1 MLGRPNIYI
10 RWLPTTAGAL
20 VSEQGKRRG
29 ADLGVKVGSP
39 KTGRSYP
46 LFPNLGN
53 LKYLLPL
60 GPAILIS
67 IDLFD
72 PASIISLTVAGS
84 LYGYALLWTAFYSVV
99 MLIVVQDM
107 AARLGI
113 VTKKTY
119 PENLYDKY
127 GKRVALS
134 MMLPSTFLDVTT
146 LVAEIIALGLA
157 ASILTGLNYLWLGP
171 ILAILTR
178 SLVWTGKYGWIRK
191 GVLLFIGVMTAGYAI
206 LAYFAHPSVLA
217 IAQHTFI
224 PLVSNFPEFYYAAGI
239 VGAQVATTYIA
250 LHSGLVNENG
260 WSERTEVRQGRRDTI
275 SSLIIGG
282 TISALPIL
290 VGAALL
296 TGVNIST
303 FADISGGLVKALAPW
318 AGTIFCVAVVASA
331 FAAVT
336 AVDAGSAYAFVGFAG
351 WRDRLNSRRFKL
363 IYTLFIAFS
372 VFMIE
377 LNLNP
382 VQYIILSQVFIAL
395 LLPSVV
401 FPLVWLTSNT
411 KIMGEF
417 VNRRWQSL
425 AGYAIGVLGTAMVL
439 ASLL

>member
-1 MLGRPNIYI
+1 
-10 RWLPTTAGAL
+10 
-20 VSEQGKRRG
+20 
-29 ADLGVKVGSP
+29 
-39 KTGRSYP
+39 
-46 LFPNLGN
+46 
-53 LKYLLPL
+53 
-60 GPAILIS
+60 
-67 IDLFD
+67 
-72 PASIISLTVAGS
+72 
-84 LYGYALLWTAFYSVV
+84 

-127 GKRVALS
+127 GRRVALG

-171 ILAILTR
+171 ILAIATR
-178 SLVWTGKYGWIRK
+178 TLVRTGKYSWIRK
-191 GVLLFIGVMTAGYAI
+191 GALAFIAVMTAGYVV
-206 LAYFAHPSVLA
+206 LTYFANPSALKIAQFAFIPSVG
-217 IAQHTFI
+217 
-224 PLVSNFPEFYYAAGI
+224 SFPEFYYAAGI

-260 WSERTEVRQGRRDTI
+260 WSERTEVRAGRRDTI
-275 SSLIIGG
+275 SSLVIGG
-282 TISALPIL
+282 VISAMPI
-290 VGAALL
+290 VVAAAFLS
-296 TGVNIST
+296 GVNINT
-303 FADISGGLVKALAPW
+303 FGDIAAGLVKALAPW
-318 AGTIFCVAVVASA
+318 AGTIFCIVVMASA

-351 WRDRLNSRRFKL
+351 WKDRLNSRRFKL
-363 IYTLFIAFS
+363 VYTVFIAVS
-372 VFMIE
+372 VLMIE

-401 FPLVWLTSNT
+401 FPLVWLTSNPAV
-411 KIMGEF
+411 MGEEY
-417 VNRRWQSL
+417 VNRRWQSV
-425 AGYAIGVLGTAMVL
+425 AGYVIGALGTAMVL

>member
-1 MLGRPNIYI
+1 
-10 RWLPTTAGAL
+10 
-20 VSEQGKRRG
+20 
-29 ADLGVKVGSP
+29 VGSNRNR
-39 KTGRSYP
+39 RSLP
-46 LFPNLGN
+46 SSASFGT

-60 GPAILIS
+60 GPALLIS

-84 LYGYALLWTAFYSVV
+84 LYGYELLWTAFYSVL

-127 GKRVALS
+127 GKYAALG

-171 ILAILTR
+171 VLAILTR
-178 SLVWTGKYGWIRK
+178 GLVWTGKYKLIRS
-191 GVLLFIGVMTAGYAI
+191 GVLAFIAVMTAGYAM
-206 LAYFAHPSVLA
+206 LTYFADPSLLA
-217 IAQHTFI
+217 VARNSFI
-224 PLVSNFPEFYYAAGI
+224 PMVRSFPEFYYAAGI
-239 VGAQVATTYIA
+239 IGAQVATTYIA

-260 WSERTEVRQGRRDTI
+260 WSEANEVKKSRRDTI
-275 SSLIIGG
+275 TSLTIGG
-282 TISALPIL
+282 LISALPIL

-296 TGVNIST
+296 SGVNINT
-303 FADISGGLVKALAPW
+303 FADISGGLVRALAPW
-318 AGTIFCVAVVASA
+318 AGSIFCVAVVASA

-351 WRDRLNSRRFKL
+351 WRDRLNSRRFKI
-363 IYTLFIAFS
+363 IYTVFILVS

-401 FPLVWLTSNT
+401 FPLVWLTSNPE
-411 KIMGEF
+411 IMGDYA
-417 VNRRWQSL
+417 NKSWQSW
-425 AGYAIGVLGTAMVL
+425 AGYAIGILGTAMVL

>member
-1 MLGRPNIYI
+1 MED
-10 RWLPTTAGAL
+10 T
-20 VSEQGKRRG
+20 GKKG
-29 ADLGVKVGSP
+29 PFWQTMSAKI
-39 KTGRSYP
+39 GRSLPPAPTY
-46 LFPNLGN
+46 GN

-60 GPAILIS
+60 GPAILIA

-84 LYGYALLWTAFYSVV
+84 IYGYELLWTAFYSVI

-119 PENLYDKY
+119 PENLYDTY
-127 GKRVALS
+127 GKRVALG

-157 ASILTGLNYLWLGP
+157 ASIITGLNYLWLGP
-171 ILAILTR
+171 VLAIATR
-178 SLVWTGKYGWIRK
+178 GLVWTGKYKWIRS
-191 GVLLFIGVMTAGYAI
+191 GALAFIGIMTAGY
-206 LAYFAHPSVLA
+206 LVLTYFARPSFSA
-217 IAQHTFI
+217 IASNTFI
-224 PLVSNFPEFYYAAGI
+224 PMVRSFPEFYYAAGI

-260 WSERTEVRQGRRDTI
+260 WSERKEVSKGRRDTI
-275 SSLIIGG
+275 TSLIIGG
-282 TISALPIL
+282 VISALPIL

-296 TGVNIST
+296 SGVSINT
-303 FADISGGLVKALAPW
+303 FSDISGGLVSALAPW
-318 AGTIFCVAVVASA
+318 AGTIFCVALIASA

-351 WRDRLNSRRFKL
+351 WKDRLNSNRFKL
-363 IYTLFIAFS
+363 IYTIFIGAS
-372 VFMIE
+372 VLMIE

-395 LLPSVV
+395 LLPTVV
-401 FPLVWLTSNT
+401 FPLVWLTSNPR
-411 KIMGEF
+411 IMGEEF
-417 VNRRWQSL
+417 VNRRWQSI
-425 AGYAIGVLGTAMVL
+425 AGYAIGILGTAMVL

>member
-1 MLGRPNIYI
+1 LEDSSKKGAPWRPLLL
-10 RWLPTTAGAL
+10 RLRQL
-20 VSEQGKRRG
+20 VPQM
-29 ADLGVKVGSP
+29 P
-39 KTGRSYP
+39 SY
-46 LFPNLGN
+46 GN

-60 GPAILIS
+60 GPALLIA

-84 LYGYALLWTAFYSVV
+84 LYGYALLWTAFYSVI

-119 PENLYDKY
+119 PENLYNRY
-127 GKRVALS
+127 GKRVALG

-146 LVAEIIALGLA
+146 LIAEIIALGLA
-157 ASILTGLNYLWLGP
+157 ASILTGVNYLWLGP

-178 SLVWTGKYGWIRK
+178 GLVWTGKYRWIRT
-191 GVLLFIGVMTAGYAI
+191 GVLAFICVMTVSYAI
-206 LAYFAHPSVLA
+206 LTYFAHPSLSA
-217 IAQHTFI
+217 IARNTFI
-224 PLVSNFPEFYYAAGI
+224 PLVSSYPEFYYAAGI

-260 WSERTEVRQGRRDTI
+260 WSENGEVGRGRRDTI
-275 SSLIIGG
+275 TSLIIGG
-282 TISALPIL
+282 VISALPIL

-296 TGVNIST
+296 AGVNINT
-303 FADISGGLVKALAPW
+303 FSDISGGLVNALAPW
-318 AGTIFCVAVVASA
+318 AGTIFCVAVIASA

-351 WRDRLNSRRFKL
+351 WKDRLNSKRFKL
-363 IYTLFIAFS
+363 VYTVFIIAS

-382 VQYIILSQVFIAL
+382 VQYIILSQVFIAF
-395 LLPSVV
+395 LLPTVV
-401 FPLVWLTSNT
+401 FPLVWLTSNSS
-411 KIMGEF
+411 IMGEEY
-417 VNRRWQSL
+417 VNRRWQSV
-425 AGYAIGVLGTAMVL
+425 AGYAIGILGTAMVL

>member
-1 MLGRPNIYI
+1 MGVEERGREVPEW
-10 RWLPTTAGAL
+10 RALLSRLRQLVPSLPT
-20 VSEQGKRRG
+20 
-29 ADLGVKVGSP
+29 
-39 KTGRSYP
+39 Y
-46 LFPNLGN
+46 GN

-60 GPAILIS
+60 GPALLIA

-84 LYGYALLWTAFYSVV
+84 LFGYALLWTAFYSVI

-127 GKRVALS
+127 GKRAALG

-157 ASILTGLNYLWLGP
+157 ASILTHQNYLWLGP
-171 ILAILTR
+171 VLAIATR
-178 SLVWTGKYGWIRK
+178 GLVWTGKYTWIRT
-191 GVLLFIGVMTAGYAI
+191 GVLAFIGVMAAAYAA
-206 LAYFAHPSVLA
+206 LTYFSHPSLSA
-217 IAQHTFI
+217 IALNAFI
-224 PLVSNFPEFYYAAGI
+224 PKVGSSTQFYYAAGI

-260 WSERTEVRQGRRDTI
+260 WSERKEISKGRRDTI
-275 SSLIIGG
+275 TSLIIGG
-282 TISALPIL
+282 MISALPII
-290 VGAALL
+290 VAARLIPN
-296 TGVNIST
+296 TNPGSFNDIFQGISN
-303 FADISGGLVKALAPW
+303 ALAPW
-318 AGTIFCVAVVASA
+318 AGYIFCVAVIASA

-351 WRDRLNSRRFKL
+351 WKDRLNSKRFKL
-363 IYTLFIAFS
+363 IYTVFIAVS

-382 VQYIILSQVFIAL
+382 LQYIILSQVFIAF

-401 FPLVWLTSNT
+401 FPLVWLTSNPR
-411 KIMGEF
+411 IMGEEY

-425 AGYAIGVLGTAMVL
+425 AGYAIGVLGTGLVL

>member
-1 MLGRPNIYI
+1 MKEGDAKVSQWQAASIKI
-10 RWLPTTAGAL
+10 R
-20 VSEQGKRRG
+20 
-29 ADLGVKVGSP
+29 
-39 KTGRSYP
+39 RSLQTVTSYS
-46 LFPNLGN
+46 N
-53 LKYLLPL
+53 LKYLVPL
-60 GPAILIS
+60 GPALLIA

-84 LYGYALLWTAFYSVV
+84 LFRYELLWTAFYSVL
-99 MLIVVQDM
+99 MLIIVQDM

-127 GKRVALS
+127 GRRAALG

-157 ASILTGLNYLWLGP
+157 ASIITGWNYLWLGP
-171 ILAILTR
+171 ILAIATR
-178 SLVWTGKYGWIRK
+178 TLVWTGKYKWIRT
-191 GVLLFIGVMTAGYAI
+191 GVLSFIAVMTAAYVV
-206 LAYFAHPSVLA
+206 LTYFAHPSLSA
-217 IAQHTFI
+217 IARNAFI
-224 PLVSNFPEFYYAAGI
+224 PTVNSSSEFYYAAGI

-260 WSERTEVRQGRRDTI
+260 WSENREITKGRRDTVT
-275 SSLIIGG
+275 SLIIGG
-282 TISALPIL
+282 VISALPIL
-290 VGAALL
+290 VAAALL
-296 TGVNIST
+296 FNVPVSS
-303 FADISGGLVKALAPW
+303 FSDIASGLSNALGPW
-318 AGTIFCVAVVASA
+318 ASTIFCVAVIASA

-351 WRDRLNSRRFKL
+351 WKDRLNSNRFKL
-363 IYTLFIAFS
+363 IYTIFIAVS

-382 VQYIILSQVFIAL
+382 VQYIILSQVFIAF

-401 FPLVWLTSNT
+401 FPLVWLTSNPQ
-411 KIMGEF
+411 IMGEEH
-417 VNRRWQSL
+417 VNRRWQSM
-425 AGYAIGVLGTAMVL
+425 AGYLIGVFGTAMVL

>member
-1 MLGRPNIYI
+1 MGSRIK
-10 RWLPTTAGAL
+10 RSLPPVPT
-20 VSEQGKRRG
+20 
-29 ADLGVKVGSP
+29 
-39 KTGRSYP
+39 Y
-46 LFPNLGN
+46 GN

-60 GPAILIS
+60 GPALLIA

-84 LYGYALLWTAFYSVV
+84 IYGYELLWTAFYSVI

-119 PENLYDKY
+119 PENLYEKY
-127 GKRVALS
+127 GRRVALG

-157 ASILTGLNYLWLGP
+157 ASIITGLNYLWLGP

-178 SLVWTGKYGWIRK
+178 ALVWTGKYKWIRS
-191 GVLLFIGVMTAGYAI
+191 GALIFISVMTAGYAV
-206 LAYFAHPSVLA
+206 LTYFAHPSISA
-217 IAQHTFI
+217 IAGNTFI
-224 PLVSNFPEFYYAAGI
+224 PMVRSFPEFYYAAGI

-260 WSERTEVRQGRRDTI
+260 WSERKEVSRGRRDTI
-275 SSLIIGG
+275 TSLIIGG
-282 TISALPIL
+282 VISALPIL

-296 TGVNIST
+296 SGVNIST
-303 FADISGGLVKALAPW
+303 FSDISGGLVRALAPW
-318 AGTIFCVAVVASA
+318 AGTIFCIAVMASA

-351 WRDRLNSRRFKL
+351 WKDRLSSNRFKL
-363 IYTLFIAFS
+363 IYTIFIGVS

-382 VQYIILSQVFIAL
+382 VQYIILSQVFIAF

-401 FPLVWLTSNT
+401 FPLVWLTSNP
-411 KIMGEF
+411 KIMGDEF
-417 VNRRWQSL
+417 VNRRWQSI

>member
-1 MLGRPNIYI
+1 MPIY
-10 RWLPTTAGAL
+10 
-20 VSEQGKRRG
+20 
-29 ADLGVKVGSP
+29 GS
-39 KTGRSYP
+39 
-46 LFPNLGN
+46 

-60 GPAILIS
+60 GPALLIA

-84 LYGYALLWTAFYSVV
+84 IYGYALLWTAFYSVV

-119 PENLYDKY
+119 PENLYETY
-127 GKRVALS
+127 GKRTALG

-157 ASILTGLNYLWLGP
+157 ASIITGLNYLWLGP

-178 SLVWTGKYGWIRK
+178 GLVWTGKYRWIRT
-191 GVLLFIGVMTAGYAI
+191 GVLGFIGIMTAGYVA
-206 LAYFAHPSVLA
+206 LTYFARPSLSA
-217 IAQHTFI
+217 IARNTFI
-224 PLVSNFPEFYYAAGI
+224 PMVSSYPEFYYAAGI

-260 WSERTEVRQGRRDTI
+260 WSERKEIGRGRRDTV

-282 TISALPIL
+282 VISALPIL
-290 VGAALL
+290 VGASLL
-296 TGVNIST
+296 VGVNITT
-303 FADISGGLVKALAPW
+303 FSDISGGLVRALAPW
-318 AGTIFCVAVVASA
+318 AGTIFCVAVIASA

-351 WRDRLNSRRFKL
+351 WKDRLNSRRFKL
-363 IYTLFIAFS
+363 IYTIFIGVS

-401 FPLVWLTSNT
+401 FPLVWLTSNPR
-411 KIMGEF
+411 IMGDY
-417 VNRRWQSL
+417 VNRRWQSI
-425 AGYAIGVLGTAMVL
+425 AGYAIRILGTAMVL

>member
-1 MLGRPNIYI
+1 M
-10 RWLPTTAGAL
+10 AK
-20 VSEQGKRRG
+20 SK
-29 ADLGVKVGSP
+29 
-39 KTGRSYP
+39 RSYP
-46 LFPNLGN
+46 GRTSLRSLAYF
-53 LKYLLPL
+53 LPL
-60 GPAILIS
+60 GPALLIS

-84 LYGYALLWTAFYSVV
+84 LFGYLLLWTAFYSVL

-119 PENLYDKY
+119 PENLYDRY
-127 GKRVALS
+127 GRYASLG

-178 SLVWTGKYGWIRK
+178 GLVWTGKYKWIRS
-191 GVLLFIGVMTAGYAI
+191 GVLGFVLVTTVGYVV
-206 LAYFAHPSVLA
+206 LAYFSHPSVLA
-217 IAQHTFI
+217 VVQNAFI
-224 PLVSNFPEFYYAAGI
+224 PLIHSFPEFYYAAGI
-239 VGAQVATTYIA
+239 IGAQVATTYIA

-260 WSERTEVRQGRRDTI
+260 WSDGNEIRKARRDTI
-275 SSLIIGG
+275 TSLTIGG
-282 TISALPIL
+282 IISALPIL
-290 VGAALL
+290 VGASVL

-303 FADISGGLVKALAPW
+303 FSDISGGLVKSIAPW
-318 AGTIFCVAVVASA
+318 AGTIFCVVVIASA

-351 WRDRLNSRRFKL
+351 WKDRLKSNRFKL
-363 IYTLFIAFS
+363 IYTIFIIVS

-377 LNLNP
+377 LGLNP
-382 VQYIILSQVFIAL
+382 VEYIILSQVLIAL

-401 FPLVWLTSNT
+401 FPLVWLTSDRE
-411 KIMGEF
+411 IMGEH
-417 VNRRWQSL
+417 VNRRWQTY

-439 ASLL
+439 LSLL

>member
-1 MLGRPNIYI
+1 L
-10 RWLPTTAGAL
+10 
-20 VSEQGKRRG
+20 E
-29 ADLGVKVGSP
+29 D
-39 KTGRSYP
+39 TGRKGSFWYALGTRIRRSLP
-46 LFPNLGN
+46 PPPTYGN

-60 GPAILIS
+60 GPALLIA

-84 LYGYALLWTAFYSVV
+84 IYGYELLWTAFYSVV

-127 GKRVALS
+127 GKRVALG

-157 ASILTGLNYLWLGP
+157 ASIITGLNYLWLGP

-178 SLVWTGKYGWIRK
+178 GLVWTGKYKWIRS
-191 GVLLFIGVMTAGYAI
+191 GALIFISIMTAGYVV
-206 LAYFAHPSVLA
+206 LAYFAHPSLSA
-217 IAQHTFI
+217 IARNTFI
-224 PLVSNFPEFYYAAGI
+224 PMVSSFPEFYYAAGI

-260 WSERTEVRQGRRDTI
+260 WSEKKEVDKGRRDTI
-275 SSLIIGG
+275 TSLIIGG
-282 TISALPIL
+282 VISALPIL

-296 TGVNIST
+296 SGVSIST
-303 FADISGGLVKALAPW
+303 FSDISGGLVSAVAPW
-318 AGTIFCVAVVASA
+318 AGTVFCVAVIASA

-351 WRDRLNSRRFKL
+351 WKDRLNSNRFKL
-363 IYTLFIAFS
+363 IYTIFIGVS

-382 VQYIILSQVFIAL
+382 VQYIILSQVFIAF

-401 FPLVWLTSNT
+401 FPLVWLTNNPA
-411 KIMGEF
+411 IMGEEF
-417 VNRRWQSL
+417 VNRRWQTV
-425 AGYAIGVLGTAMVL
+425 AGYVIGVLGTGMVL

>member
-1 MLGRPNIYI
+1 MEDRGKKEAPWRVL
-10 RWLPTTAGAL
+10 AL
-20 VSEQGKRRG
+20 HLRQLVPS
-29 ADLGVKVGSP
+29 VP
-39 KTGRSYP
+39 SY
-46 LFPNLGN
+46 GN

-60 GPAILIS
+60 GPALLIA

-84 LYGYALLWTAFYSVV
+84 LFGYALLWTAFYSVI
-99 MLIVVQDM
+99 MLMVVQDM

-119 PENLYDKY
+119 PENLYNKY
-127 GKRVALS
+127 GRRVALG

-146 LVAEIIALGLA
+146 LIAEIIALGLA

-178 SLVWTGKYGWIRK
+178 GLVWTGKYKWIRT
-191 GVLLFIGVMTAGYAI
+191 GVLSFIGVMTVSYAV
-206 LAYFAHPSVLA
+206 LTYFAHPSLSA
-217 IAQHTFI
+217 IARNTFI
-224 PLVSNFPEFYYAAGI
+224 PVVSSFPEFYYAAGI

-260 WSERTEVRQGRRDTI
+260 WSEKGEVGRGRRDTI
-275 SSLIIGG
+275 TSLIIGG
-282 TISALPIL
+282 AISALPIL

-296 TGVNIST
+296 AGVNINT
-303 FADISGGLVKALAPW
+303 FSDISGGLVSALAPW
-318 AGTIFCVAVVASA
+318 AGTIFCVAVIASA

-351 WRDRLNSRRFKL
+351 WKDRLNSRRFKL
-363 IYTLFIAFS
+363 VYTIFIIAS

-382 VQYIILSQVFIAL
+382 VQYIILSQVFIAF
-395 LLPSVV
+395 LLPTVV
-401 FPLVWLTSNT
+401 FPLVWLTSNPR
-411 KIMGEF
+411 IMGEEY
-417 VNRRWQSL
+417 VNRRWQTI
-425 AGYAIGVLGTAMVL
+425 AGYIIGVLGTAMVL

>member
-1 MLGRPNIYI
+1 MRRANMEGQTKERTPLR
-10 RWLPTTAGAL
+10 AL
-20 VSEQGKRRG
+20 ISRLRQFIPPV
-29 ADLGVKVGSP
+29 P
-39 KTGRSYP
+39 SY
-46 LFPNLGN
+46 GN

-60 GPAILIS
+60 GPALLIA

-84 LYGYALLWTAFYSVV
+84 LFGYALLWTAFYSVI

-119 PENLYDKY
+119 PENLYNKY
-127 GKRVALS
+127 GKRVALG

-146 LVAEIIALGLA
+146 LIAEIIALGLA

-178 SLVWTGKYGWIRK
+178 GLVWTGKYKWIRT
-191 GVLLFIGVMTAGYAI
+191 GVLGFICVMTVAYAV
-206 LAYFAHPSVLA
+206 LTYFAHPSLSA
-217 IAQHTFI
+217 IARNTFI
-224 PLVSNFPEFYYAAGI
+224 PVVSSFPEFYYAAGI

-260 WSERTEVRQGRRDTI
+260 WSENGEVGRGRRDTI
-275 SSLIIGG
+275 TSLIIGG
-282 TISALPIL
+282 VISALPIL

-296 TGVNIST
+296 VGVNINS
-303 FADISGGLVKALAPW
+303 FSDISGGLVSALAPW
-318 AGTIFCVAVVASA
+318 AGTIFCVAVIASA

-351 WRDRLNSRRFKL
+351 WKDRLNSRRFKL
-363 IYTLFIAFS
+363 VYTIFIIVS

-382 VQYIILSQVFIAL
+382 VQYIILSQVFIAF

-401 FPLVWLTSNT
+401 FPLVWLTSNPT
-411 KIMGEF
+411 IMGEEY
-417 VNRRWQSL
+417 VNRRWQSI
-425 AGYAIGVLGTAMVL
+425 AGYVIGILGTAMVL

>member
-1 MLGRPNIYI
+1 VEDR
-10 RWLPTTAGAL
+10 
-20 VSEQGKRRG
+20 SK
-29 ADLGVKVGSP
+29 KVAPWQELASRLRQLIP
-39 KTGRSYP
+39 PIPSY
-46 LFPNLGN
+46 GN

-60 GPAILIS
+60 GPALLIA

-84 LYGYALLWTAFYSVV
+84 LFHYELLWTAFYSVL

-127 GKRVALS
+127 GRRAALG

-157 ASILTGLNYLWLGP
+157 ASIITGMNYLWLGP
-171 ILAILTR
+171 ALAIATR
-178 SLVWTGKYGWIRK
+178 GLVWTGRYKWIRN
-191 GVLLFIGVMTAGYAI
+191 GVLAFIGVMTAAYVV
-206 LAYFAHPSVLA
+206 LTYFAHPSLSA
-217 IAQHTFI
+217 IAMNAFI
-224 PLVSNFPEFYYAAGI
+224 PVVKSSNEFYYAAGI

-260 WSERTEVRQGRRDTI
+260 WSERREISRGRRDTVT
-275 SSLIIGG
+275 SLIIGG
-282 TISALPIL
+282 AISALPIL
-290 VGAALL
+290 VAAALL
-296 TGVNIST
+296 FNVPVAS
-303 FADISGGLVKALAPW
+303 FSDIARGLSSALAPW
-318 AGTIFCVAVVASA
+318 AGTIFCVAVIASA

-351 WRDRLNSRRFKL
+351 WKDRLNSNRFKL
-363 IYTLFIAFS
+363 IYTIFIAVS

-382 VQYIILSQVFIAL
+382 VQYIILSQVFIAF

-401 FPLVWLTSNT
+401 FPLVWLTSNPR
-411 KIMGEF
+411 IMGEEY
-417 VNRRWQSL
+417 VNRRWQSI
-425 AGYAIGVLGTAMVL
+425 AGYVIGILGTAMVL

>member
-1 MLGRPNIYI
+1 MTGTLISKERGNARDPG
-10 RWLPTTAGAL
+10 LEAGA
-20 VSEQGKRRG
+20 GGHRARRSFPM
-29 ADLGVKVGSP
+29 LPSFGS
-39 KTGRSYP
+39 
-46 LFPNLGN
+46 

-60 GPAILIS
+60 GPALLIA

-119 PENLYDKY
+119 PENLYDTY
-127 GKRVALS
+127 GKRVSLG
-134 MMLPSTFLDVTT
+134 MMLPSTFLDITT

-171 ILAILTR
+171 LLAILTR
-178 SLVWTGKYGWIRK
+178 ALVWTGKYRWIRT
-191 GVLLFIGVMTAGYAI
+191 GVLVFIGVMTVGYVI
-206 LAYFAHPSVLA
+206 LAYFAHPSALA
-217 IAQHTFI
+217 IATNSFI
-224 PLVSNFPEFYYAAGI
+224 PMVSSFPEFYYAAGI
-239 VGAQVATTYIA
+239 IGAQVATTYLA

-260 WSERTEVRQGRRDTI
+260 WSERNEVRQGRRDTV
-275 SSLIIGG
+275 SSLILGG
-282 TISALPIL
+282 IISALPIL

-296 TGVNIST
+296 TGVNINT
-303 FADISGGLVKALAPW
+303 FSDIAGGLVKAVAPW
-318 AGTIFCVAVVASA
+318 AGTIFCVAVIASA

-351 WRDRLNSRRFKL
+351 WKDRLNSKRFKV
-363 IYTLFIAFS
+363 IYTIFIALS
-372 VFMIE
+372 VLMIE
-377 LNLNP
+377 LGLNP

-401 FPLVWLTSNT
+401 FPLVWLTSNRG
-411 KIMGEF
+411 IMGDF
-417 VNRRWQSL
+417 VNRRWQSW
-425 AGYAIGVLGTAMVL
+425 AGYAIGILGTAMVL

>member
-1 MLGRPNIYI
+1 MAAELENKQSVEPEVKSA
-10 RWLPTTAGAL
+10 LPRT
-20 VSEQGKRRG
+20 K
-29 ADLGVKVGSP
+29 
-39 KTGRSYP
+39 RSYP
-46 LFPNLGN
+46 SLPNLGT

-60 GPAILIS
+60 GPALLIA

-127 GKRVALS
+127 GKRIALS

-171 ILAILTR
+171 VLAIATR
-178 SLVWTGKYGWIRK
+178 GLVWTGKYSWIRT
-191 GVLLFIGVMTAGYAI
+191 GVLGFIGVMTVGYVA
-206 LAYFAHPSVLA
+206 LAYFAHPSALA
-217 IAQHTFI
+217 IAQNTFI
-224 PLVSNFPEFYYAAGI
+224 PLVRSFPEFYYAAGI

-260 WSERTEVRQGRRDTI
+260 WSERREVRQGRRDTI
-275 SSLIIGG
+275 SSLILGG
-282 TISALPIL
+282 MISALPIL

-296 TGVNIST
+296 TGVNINT
-303 FADISGGLVKALAPW
+303 FSDISGGLVKALAPW

-351 WRDRLNSRRFKL
+351 WKDRLNSKRFKL
-363 IYTLFIAFS
+363 IYTVFIALS

-395 LLPSVV
+395 LLPTVV
-401 FPLVWLTSNT
+401 FPLVWLTSNER
-411 KIMGEF
+411 IMGEF
-417 VNRRWQSL
+417 ANRRWQTL
-425 AGYAIGVLGTAMVL
+425 AGYAIGILGTAMVL

>member
-1 MLGRPNIYI
+1 
-10 RWLPTTAGAL
+10 
-20 VSEQGKRRG
+20 
-29 ADLGVKVGSP
+29 
-39 KTGRSYP
+39 
-46 LFPNLGN
+46 
-53 LKYLLPL
+53 
-60 GPAILIS
+60 LIT

-84 LYGYALLWTAFYSVV
+84 LYGYELLWTAFYSVLF
-99 MLIVVQDM
+99 LIIVQDM

-127 GKRVALS
+127 GRRVALG

-171 ILAILTR
+171 LLAILTR
-178 SLVWTGKYGWIRK
+178 GLVWTGKYRWMRA
-191 GVLLFIGVMTAGYAI
+191 GVMLFIAVMTVGYAV
-206 LAYFAHPSVLA
+206 LAYYAHPSMLA
-217 IAQHTFI
+217 IAQNAFI
-224 PLVSNFPEFYYAAGI
+224 PRISQGFPEFYYAAGI
-239 VGAQVATTYIA
+239 IGAQVATTYIA

-260 WSERTEVRQGRRDTI
+260 WSEKNEIKKGRRDTI
-275 SSLIIGG
+275 SSLVVGGIIA
-282 TISALPIL
+282 ALPIL

-296 TGVNIST
+296 AGVNINT
-303 FADISGGLVKALAPW
+303 FADISTGLVGALGPW
-318 AGTIFCVAVVASA
+318 AGTVFCLALIASA

-351 WRDRLNSRRFKL
+351 WRDRLNSNRFKL
-363 IYTLFIAFS
+363 IYTGFIIAS
-372 VFMIE
+372 VIMIE
-377 LNLNP
+377 LDINP

-401 FPLVWLTSNT
+401 FPLVWLTSNPA
-411 KIMGEF
+411 IMGEH
-417 VNRRWQSL
+417 VNRRWQSI
-425 AGYAIGVLGTAMVL
+425 AGYAIGILGTAMVL

>member
-1 MLGRPNIYI
+1 LEDTGKKGPFWQTMSAKI
-10 RWLPTTAGAL
+10 RRSLPPAPT
-20 VSEQGKRRG
+20 
-29 ADLGVKVGSP
+29 
-39 KTGRSYP
+39 Y
-46 LFPNLGN
+46 GN

-60 GPAILIS
+60 GPAILIA

-84 LYGYALLWTAFYSVV
+84 IYGYELLWTAFYSVI

-119 PENLYDKY
+119 PENLYDTY
-127 GKRVALS
+127 GKRVALG

-157 ASILTGLNYLWLGP
+157 ASIITGLNYLWLGP
-171 ILAILTR
+171 VLAIATR
-178 SLVWTGKYGWIRK
+178 GLVWTGKYKWIRS
-191 GVLLFIGVMTAGYAI
+191 GALAFIGIMTAGY
-206 LAYFAHPSVLA
+206 LVLTYFARPSFSA
-217 IAQHTFI
+217 IASNTFI
-224 PLVSNFPEFYYAAGI
+224 PMVRSFPEFYYAAGI

-260 WSERTEVRQGRRDTI
+260 WSERKEVSKGRRDTI
-275 SSLIIGG
+275 TSLIIGG
-282 TISALPIL
+282 VISALPIL

-296 TGVNIST
+296 SGVSINT
-303 FADISGGLVKALAPW
+303 FSDISGGLVSALAPW
-318 AGTIFCVAVVASA
+318 AGTIFCVALIASA
-331 FAAVT
+331 SAAVT

-351 WRDRLNSRRFKL
+351 WKDRLNSNRFKL
-363 IYTLFIAFS
+363 IYTIFIGAS
-372 VFMIE
+372 VLMIE

-395 LLPSVV
+395 LLPTVV
-401 FPLVWLTSNT
+401 FPLVWLTSNPR
-411 KIMGEF
+411 IMGEEF
-417 VNRRWQSL
+417 VNRRWQSI
-425 AGYAIGVLGTAMVL
+425 AGYAIGILGTAMVL

>member
-1 MLGRPNIYI
+1 MEDR
-10 RWLPTTAGAL
+10 
-20 VSEQGKRRG
+20 GKRGPAWR
-29 ADLGVKVGSP
+29 LIGSRLR
-39 KTGRSYP
+39 RSLPP
-46 LFPNLGN
+46 LPMPTFGN

-60 GPAILIS
+60 GPALLIA

-84 LYGYALLWTAFYSVV
+84 IYGYALLWTAFYSVV

-119 PENLYDKY
+119 PENLYDRY
-127 GKRVALS
+127 GRRVALG

-171 ILAILTR
+171 ILAVLTR
-178 SLVWTGKYGWIRK
+178 GLVWTGKYRWIRT
-191 GVLLFIGVMTAGYAI
+191 GVLGFIGVMTVGYVV
-206 LAYFAHPSVLA
+206 LTYFARPSLSA
-217 IAQHTFI
+217 IARNTFI
-224 PLVSNFPEFYYAAGI
+224 PMVGSFPEFYYAAGI

-260 WSERTEVRQGRRDTI
+260 WSTKREVSTGRRDTI

-282 TISALPIL
+282 VISALPIL

-296 TGVNIST
+296 TGVNINT
-303 FADISGGLVKALAPW
+303 FSDISGGLVRALAPW
-318 AGTIFCVAVVASA
+318 AGTIFCVALIASA

-363 IYTLFIAFS
+363 IYTVFIIAS

-382 VQYIILSQVFIAL
+382 VQYIILSQVFIAF
-395 LLPSVV
+395 LLPTVV
-401 FPLVWLTSNT
+401 FPLVWLTSNPR
-411 KIMGEF
+411 IMGDDY
-417 VNRRWQSL
+417 VNRRWQSV
-425 AGYAIGVLGTAMVL
+425 AGYAIGILGTAMVL

>member
-1 MLGRPNIYI
+1 MASKLKKSETTSVLVPGGKTKRSFPMM
-10 RWLPTTAGAL
+10 PT
-20 VSEQGKRRG
+20 
-29 ADLGVKVGSP
+29 
-39 KTGRSYP
+39 
-46 LFPNLGN
+46 FGN

-60 GPAILIS
+60 GPALLIA

-127 GKRVALS
+127 GRRVALG

-157 ASILTGLNYLWLGP
+157 ASLLTGLNYLWLGP
-171 ILAILTR
+171 ILAIATR
-178 SLVWTGKYGWIRK
+178 TLVWTGKYSWIRK
-191 GVLLFIGVMTAGYAI
+191 GALAFISVMTVGYVV
-206 LAYFAHPSVLA
+206 LTYFANPSALKIAQFAFIPSV
-217 IAQHTFI
+217 
-224 PLVSNFPEFYYAAGI
+224 SSFPEFYYAAGI

-260 WSERTEVRQGRRDTI
+260 WSEHNEVRAGRRDTV
-275 SSLIIGG
+275 SSLMIGG
-282 TISALPIL
+282 IISAMPI
-290 VGAALL
+290 VVAAAFLS
-296 TGVNIST
+296 GVKIST
-303 FADISGGLVKALAPW
+303 FGDIASGLVKALAPW
-318 AGTIFCVAVVASA
+318 AGTIFCVVVMASA

-351 WRDRLNSRRFKL
+351 WKDRLNSRRFKL
-363 IYTLFIAFS
+363 VYTIFIAVS

-401 FPLVWLTSNT
+401 FPLVWLTSNPAV
-411 KIMGEF
+411 MGEEY
-417 VNRRWQSL
+417 VNRRWQTY
-425 AGYAIGVLGTAMVL
+425 AGYAIGALGTAMVL